1 MNVAAH
7 NAAVGVVACALS
19 GQNPAIT
26 EAALVHDAF
35 KRREWEMLQEAKERG
50 DDLGKAHR
58 RAELAS
64 AEFLHDLGFNRDT
77 VQIASTTGDLGLE
90 KIMAGEATLAGK
102 IVFYA
107 DNCVSGDQIVG
118 YTVRFDAML
127 PAFQP
132 GGRYEYKNEDYRQKF
147 GRTHREVWDS
157 VAIPLEQE
165 LASRIGFRGN
175 PSELYRLAILPVEP
189 RCR

>member
-19 GQNPAIT
+19 GQDPVIT
-26 EAALVHDAF
+26 QAALIHDAF
-35 KRREWEMLQEAKERG
+35 KRREWEIMQEAKEHG
-50 DDLGKAHR
+50 ADLVKANR

-64 AEFLHDLGFNRDT
+64 TDFLRDIGFDHET

-90 KIMAGEATLAGK
+90 RIIAAEATLPGK

-107 DNCVSGDQIVG
+107 DNCVSGERIVG
-118 YTVRFDAML
+118 YTRRFDDML
-127 PAFQP
+127 REFLP
-132 GGRYEYKNEDYRQKF
+132 GGRYGFKNEQYQQKF
-147 GRTHREVWDS
+147 GRTHRQVWDS
-157 VAIPLEQE
+157 VVIPLEQE
-165 LASRIGFRGN
+165 LARHLGFMGN
-175 PSELYRLAILPVEP
+175 PTELYRLAFLPVEP